1 MQEQLELLARRVD
14 RLEQRIR
21 VQRGIA
27 AVAMMVVA
35 GAGAAWGSASR
46 AGKPLPE
53 VRASRIA
60 LVDANGHTLASL
72 EPTANGGARL
82 ALFGGAD
89 SPRISLDAAA
99 SGSRVSVS
107 GGAKSAA
114 ALVNDG
120 LGPRLAVS
128 DSNGN
133 DRAWL
138 AVRLDS
144 PVLQFLDPKG
154 MARSGITTFN
164 EDAGLAVVS
173 GTDGSKPGL
182 VLLGDKRS
190 VIWSAP

>member
-1 MQEQLELLARRVD
+1 MQGELDALTRRID
-14 RLEQRIR
+14 RLERRLRI
-21 VQRGIA
+21 QRGALVLAGMI
-27 AVAMMVVA
+27 VA
-35 GAGAAWGSASR
+35 GGGVAWGSAAKS
-46 AGKPLPE
+46 AKPLPE

-60 LVDANGHTLASL
+60 LVAEDGRTLAAL
-72 EPTANGGARL
+72 EPAASGGARL
-82 ALFGGAD
+82 ALYGGAD
-89 SPRISLDAAA
+89 APRVALEVTSDA
-99 SGSRVSVS
+99 SRVSVNS
-107 GGAKSAA
+107 GGKSAA
-114 ALVNDG
+114 SLISDG

-128 DSNGN
+128 DSAGN

-164 EDAGLAVVS
+164 EDSGLAVVS